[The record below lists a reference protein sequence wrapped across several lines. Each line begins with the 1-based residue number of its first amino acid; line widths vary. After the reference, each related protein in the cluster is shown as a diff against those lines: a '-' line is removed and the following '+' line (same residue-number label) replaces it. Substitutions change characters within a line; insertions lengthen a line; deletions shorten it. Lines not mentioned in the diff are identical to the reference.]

1 MDLFEFAS
9 KSALVPSER
18 HTELC
23 RIIRHNNELYYAQA
37 QPEISDAEYDA
48 LYREL
53 EELEA
58 AHPELITNESPTQ
71 NVGNDL
77 TEGFRKVR
85 HPRPMQS
92 IDDIFEHKPDAG
104 ETDAELVDF
113 YNRLSRTL
121 GQEAPQVVVE
131 PKIDGCAVT
140 LMYRSGK
147 LEYAATRGDGTTGD
161 DITANILTIKSI
173 PRTLPENA
181 PSLLEVRGEVYM
193 PFAEFN
199 KLNEQRDAEGLPAL
213 ANPRNA
219 TAGTIKLL
227 DINEVAARPLAFIA
241 HGLGEYEGTPLH
253 SAADFISLLERM
265 GIPVNAPIIY
275 ASGVDA
281 VRRAVKDI
289 DNLRRNLGY
298 GTDGA
303 VIKLSDFALREHLGS
318 TARAPRW
325 AAAFK
330 YLPEQ
335 KETVLKAITI
345 QVGRTG
351 VLTPVA
357 ELEPVHLSG
366 TTVSRATLHNQD
378 EIARKDIRIGDTVLV
393 EKSGEIIPAIVHVN
407 TTKRP
412 ADATPYSLYEAVN
425 GVCPCCGE
433 PISQEEGQVAWRCTN
448 FTCTAQAAMRTTYFC
463 KREALD
469 VESLG
474 GTVAEALVRQGYI
487 STPLDLFSLSV
498 EQLGALNLGTED
510 EPRRFGEK
518 NAAKA
523 LEALNVARNLP
534 LERWLTAFGIPGIGS
549 TNAKAYADWF
559 ANLQELSESVVIE
572 NLLELNKKVELYS
585 FLSPQTTR
593 LNKGE
598 HLNLNENQKELI
610 REEEHNLQALV
621 REASRCSE
629 NFESYLRYIKDETI
643 RTQYSW
649 FRHAFKFLNH
659 KYGKQYYIKTRA
671 LTKND
676 IDLSEYNSICKQ
688 LEIINLSNLPTLSD
702 ICTEYRAEDKNSRK
716 KLLWIKDAVTYLAEK
731 SGIDIKFAKEK
742 EPTLKDEEL
751 DKCIS
756 ILEQL
761 GSIDFEYLRTLFFNL
776 ELDINTLKDDSKWV
790 VDAARVLAAFS
801 NFGEKDMEKLP
812 GPVETG
818 KQFSSNDIDRI
829 IDIFN
834 GVDLVK
840 ASSIINFLKSNNATI
855 NLTEKTGLT
864 QIRQFAVIE
873 RLLHCYVL
881 LNNRTTYKGLEQK
894 EQSTYNNFKLE
905 QEKLYAPIITYTKD
919 KSIPIFVHKKTKQ
932 EQNQDKAT
940 ETEQD
945 HNITSDVLLSA
956 GTSLSSLYR
965 GLVVSVGINVDISKH
980 VDLSKLINN
989 LGNPV
994 LNVSIYPGTV
1004 CTQNLVS
1011 YLKSESG
1018 RKMLAK
1024 LSSLN
1029 INPMGNIKNSEDS
1042 TVSGLTFVLTGSLSE
1057 PRADVAR
1064 QIEAAGGK
1072 VSGSI
1077 TKNTDFLVAGTG
1089 GGSKRSKAEKLNIPI
1104 IDEAKLREMLSAA
1117 TATEVAIEPEA
1128 PSNVSDEVTSEVES
1142 EELIED
1148 EKSEEILQPATKGM
1162 LRSKCKNC
1170 GFEYEVDIHTF
1181 GLARMTCPECKSRI
1195 YARTGTVVKHIE
1207 EFHAPFSESTNLQD
1221 WKFGDFAQVLMA
1233 SGRGYQFDLI
1243 EFMTALTKLPEW
1255 VDLEYAANQ
1264 YPHKYVYSVKECLDK
1279 DSKIELI
1286 YHLGVIFNHLS
1297 GTLKR
1302 IDHLGFG
1309 HWQSYVNKLRGIKK
1323 ESTSKRRSVI
1333 SDDEFVYEGMLNENG
1348 EAVGMDI
1355 PISIPNKK
1363 IIITGKLDQ
1372 KRSYYEK
1379 RINEAGGSYVST
1391 VAQADYLVIGEN
1403 HKQKISNKAKDAQRY
1418 GVPVVTLNAL
1428 LRALAEAESKMLLL

>member
-1 MDLFEFAS
+1 MLMDLFEFA
-9 KSALVPSER
+9 AEQQQPFLNRYE
-18 HTELC
+18 ELC

-37 QPEISDAEYDA
+37 QPEITDAEYDA
-48 LYREL
+48 MYREL
-53 EELEA
+53 EGLERE
-58 AHPELITNESPTQ
+58 HPELITPDSPTQ
-71 NVGNDL
+71 KVGNDL

-92 IDDIFEHKPDAG
+92 IDDIFEHKPEMG
-104 ETDAELVDF
+104 ETDVELVDF
-113 YNRLSRTL
+113 YNRLCRSL
-121 GQEAPQVVVE
+121 GQDSPRVVIE

-140 LMYRSGK
+140 LMYRGGK

-173 PRTLPENA
+173 PRTLPEGA
-181 PSLLEVRGEVYM
+181 PALLEVRGEVYM

-199 KLNEQRDAEGLPAL
+199 KLNELRDAEGLPAL

-227 DINEVAARPLAFIA
+227 DVNEVAARPLAFLA
-241 HGLGEYEGTPLH
+241 HGLGEYEGEPLH
-253 SAADFISLLERM
+253 SAEDFISLLEHM

-275 ASGVDA
+275 AEGVEA
-281 VRRAVKDI
+281 VRQAVKDI
-289 DNLRRNLGY
+289 DALRHDLGY

-303 VIKLSDFALREHLGS
+303 VIKLADFALREHLGS

-335 KETVLKAITI
+335 KETVLRAITI

-407 TTKRP
+407 KDKRP

-448 FTCTAQAAMRTTYFC
+448 FTCAAQAAMRTTYFC

-487 STPLDLFSLSV
+487 TTPLDLFSLSV

-523 LEALNVARNLP
+523 LEALNKARTLP
-534 LERWLTAFGIPGIGS
+534 LERWLTAFGIPGIGKTTS
-549 TNAKAYADWF
+549 AEVSKHFTSIQDIVNSDLLISLRDIAFELKKYAYLSPNAKRPVPFKRLEEALSEEQSQAISCKWRWRDNVL
-559 ANLQELSESVVIE
+559 ANLKQESPRAFQKLQKLISKLDINAENFNQQELSIIQELYTPAAKASRESKSLQKDESDYKQALTRQQEILCKKIIVQAELANLPVIVNCE
-572 NLLELNKKVELYS
+572 YRYKKNNNDAHLSYDEYEEKRKHMKSISVSKPNCYLNVDLWKEIKVGGFHIQLQKGQKRDLWSYYEEAKATSLAEFESIIQDKDFCDVSLSVAKLELITPIGPVAIETLISYFHSAAGKYVLERL
-585 FLSPQTTR
+585 QT
-593 LNKGE
+593 LE
-598 HLNLNENQKELI
+598 I
-610 REEEHNLQALV
+610 
-621 REASRCSE
+621 EARSE
-629 NFESYLRYIKDETI
+629 NSMR
-643 RTQYSW
+643 
-649 FRHAFKFLNH
+649 N
-659 KYGKQYYIKTRA
+659 KTMTGSA
-671 LTKND
+671 L
-676 IDLSEYNSICKQ
+676 
-688 LEIINLSNLPTLSD
+688 
-702 ICTEYRAEDKNSRK
+702 
-716 KLLWIKDAVTYLAEK
+716 
-731 SGIDIKFAKEK
+731 
-742 EPTLKDEEL
+742 L
-751 DKCIS
+751 DK
-756 ILEQL
+756 
-761 GSIDFEYLRTLFFNL
+761 
-776 ELDINTLKDDSKWV
+776 V
-790 VDAARVLAAFS
+790 
-801 NFGEKDMEKLP
+801 
-812 GPVETG
+812 
-818 KQFSSNDIDRI
+818 
-829 IDIFN
+829 
-834 GVDLVK
+834 
-840 ASSIINFLKSNNATI
+840 
-855 NLTEKTGLT
+855 
-864 QIRQFAVIE
+864 
-873 RLLHCYVL
+873 
-881 LNNRTTYKGLEQK
+881 
-894 EQSTYNNFKLE
+894 
-905 QEKLYAPIITYTKD
+905 
-919 KSIPIFVHKKTKQ
+919 
-932 EQNQDKAT
+932 
-940 ETEQD
+940 
-945 HNITSDVLLSA
+945 
-956 GTSLSSLYR
+956 
-965 GLVVSVGINVDISKH
+965 
-980 VDLSKLINN
+980 
-989 LGNPV
+989 
-994 LNVSIYPGTV
+994 
-1004 CTQNLVS
+1004 
-1011 YLKSESG
+1011 
-1018 RKMLAK
+1018 
-1024 LSSLN
+1024 
-1029 INPMGNIKNSEDS
+1029 
-1042 TVSGLTFVLTGSLSE
+1042 FVLTGSLSE
-1057 PRADVAR
+1057 PRPDVAR

-1117 TATEVAIEPEA
+1117 TATEVAIEPES
-1128 PSNVSDEVTSEVES
+1128 PSNASDEVTSEVES

-1148 EKSEEILQPATKGM
+1148 EKSEEILQPASKGM

-1264 YPHKYVYSVKECLDK
+1264 YPHKYGYSVKECLDK
-1279 DSKIELI
+1279 DSKTELI

-1323 ESTSKRRSVI
+1323 ESTSKRRPVI

-1379 RINEAGGSYVST
+1379 RINDAGGSYVST